1 MAGRITA
8 SEKQLQ
14 PDPRYGDKV
23 LAKFINCVMLDG
35 KKAVA
40 QRVVYDALEKMKKR
54 MDKDKRE
61 GMPTT
66 VIDAFRQA
74 IENVKPNVE
83 VRSKRVGGANYQ
95 VPMPVTQRRRQSLAL
110 RWIITAVR
118 AEKGKPLSDRLAKE
132 LYDAANGEGKA
143 CNTRE
148 QTHRMAEANK
158 AFSHF
163 AW

>member
-1 MAGRITA
+1 
-8 SEKQLQ
+8 
-14 PDPRYGDKV
+14 
-23 LAKFINCVMLDG
+23 MLDG

-40 QRVVYDALEKMKKR
+40 QRVVYDAIDKIQAR
-54 MDKDKRE
+54 IDKDKRE
-61 GMPTT
+61 GMPEKA
-66 VIDAFRQA
+66 IDAFRQA
-74 IENVKPNVE
+74 IDNVKPNVE

-95 VPMPVTQRRRQSLAL
+95 VPMPVTQRRRQNLAF
-110 RWIITAVR
+110 RWIITAIR
-118 AEKGKPLSDRLAKE
+118 SEKGKPLSTRLAKE

-143 CNTRE
+143 CTVRE

>member
-1 MAGRITA
+1 MAGRITN
-8 SEKQLQ
+8 SEKQLR
-14 PDPRYGDKV
+14 PDPRHGDKV

-35 KKAVA
+35 KKSTA
-40 QRVVYDALEKMKKR
+40 QRVIYDALDKIQAR
-54 MDKDKRE
+54 LDKDKAE
-61 GMPTT
+61 GAPEKA
-66 VIDAFRQA
+66 IDAFRQA

-95 VPMPVTQRRRQSLAL
+95 VPMPVTQRRRQSLAF
-110 RWIITAVR
+110 RWIITAAR
-118 AEKGKPLSDRLAKE
+118 AEKGKPIADRLARE
-132 LYDAANGEGKA
+132 LYDAAKNEGKA
-143 CNTRE
+143 VTTRE

>member
-40 QRVVYDALEKMKKR
+40 QRVVYEALDKIKVR

-61 GMPTT
+61 GMPEN
-66 VIDAFRQA
+66 VIDVFRQA

-95 VPMPVTQRRRQSLAL
+95 VPMPVTQRRRQSLAF
-110 RWIITAVR
+110 RWLITAIR
-118 AEKGKPLSDRLAKE
+118 SEKGKPMADRLAKE
-132 LYDAANGEGKA
+132 L
-143 CNTRE
+143 
-148 QTHRMAEANK
+148 
-158 AFSHF
+158 
-163 AW
+163 